1 MNQYT
6 ITYGLSPPQ
15 SARNHNMHIL
25 PVMKMLPLRD
35 GFLTGGRDGTV
46 VKHCYCEVSHNYQKR
61 VRMQVHSDWVSDLVE
76 LSEGMYL
83 SVSHD
88 FSVHLLLLQ
97 ARNDAWDT
105 RILGYHDDYVKCI
118 CVLQRGGADSS
129 RSSSSE
135 RSQGES
141 GGGGGGGRA
150 LFATGGLDKKVKFWE
165 LQGREARVLFEYDNA
180 QPQETGSVYAMCAL
194 STQEVVIGDNN
205 GDLKVISAT
214 SGELVH
220 VISRAHS
227 SNVRL
232 AQVLD
237 QGRRLITTSSDGAV
251 KLWDVAALCAGEA
264 EAALVHEW
272 QWQCPVWSVAGLS
285 ESTLLF
291 GDAWG
296 NITRIRHAGQD
307 AASWSRAV
315 QDVLYS
321 TEPDSEVYTNGI
333 LSMCFMEQSKLWFS
347 CSRNSNIYLMKLGAE
362 GAQTEHEVQSLE
374 GGSALLKSCLLTN
387 RRHVITLN
395 TLNQVQKWDIVS
407 CELLDTYSPADG
419 SFDDLVNKNNTKE
432 ILPHWCSVSIR
443 TGKLFI
449 KFNDRFTATEVYG
462 TALKQYKLINDVV
475 LNDDQRYN
483 LGRLAINSILY
494 EFIKY
499 ELHMDKFARL
509 EAVNS
514 KRSTSASSTAIGQ
527 LSNNDPQD
535 LQRQQLYAGPDY
547 DQQGRIPQLVPYQLQ
562 RATTT
567 GNIDDSPDRPVLKE
581 RRRLNLFP
589 KMSGTSSVNNN
600 VQSEGGTPKCENIG
614 PILGDSIDQ
623 AQRPAP
629 TEDEHI
635 TSGPSLN
642 GPPDVVSSQ
651 AVVQRP
657 PITPS
662 TAPEL
667 GPKQQNS
674 SNISLLNRFRRQSTH
689 ILGPSATNNFPS
701 MQRCESP
708 PETQTSEEGPEKESA
723 PSQSCSRTN
732 TAGNDKP
739 LPNTPA
745 PMKTMADFLQANKEI
760 YRQQATTKGGAFKKF
775 GRRLLE
781 SQFLRDDEAPL
792 IEIKNGCLILI
803 NYWRTGS
810 CGDTVLFSTYL
821 PAPDYSWHF
830 EDADSDASN
839 EHQSDELKR
848 MDRIHR
854 FRIFRSLEQH
864 FPYWFARLLFREE
877 KTAKNYPKLN
887 FLIKPY
893 VSPDSENNSAPQHE
907 EKVRSSHLIFSKK
920 SQELPAALPP
930 ITDGKMRLSAP
941 DMIKVKRIKQYIVD
955 RFESKTPEMRSKIS
969 VSEWLELL
977 CKDSLLDDDLTL
989 AAIRT
994 LHWKSNNEIVLEY
1007 RRKVK
1012 QTSKKR

>member
-15 SARNHNMHIL
+15 SARNRNMHIL
-25 PVMKMLPLRD
+25 PVMKMLPLPD

-76 LSEGMYL
+76 LSAGTYL

-97 ARNDAWDT
+97 TRNDGWET

-135 RSQGES
+135 RSRGES
-141 GGGGGGGRA
+141 GSGGRA

-180 QPQETGSVYAMCAL
+180 QPQETGSVYALCAL
-194 STQEVVIGDNN
+194 SPQEVVIGDNN
-205 GDLKVISAT
+205 GDLKIISAVT
-214 SGELVH
+214 GELVH
-220 VISRAHS
+220 VVSGAHG

-232 AQVLD
+232 AQLLD

-296 NITRIRHAGQD
+296 NITRIRHTGQD
-307 AASWSRAV
+307 TASWGRAV
-315 QDVLYS
+315 QDVLYGAA
-321 TEPDSEVYTNGI
+321 PDVEVYTNGI

-347 CSRNSNIYLMKLGAE
+347 CSRNSNIYLMKLDAE
-362 GAQTEHEVQSLE
+362 GVQTDRKIQSLE

-407 CELLDTYSPADG
+407 CELLDTYRPTDG

-514 KRSTSASSTAIGQ
+514 KRSSSSSSNIIPQ
-527 LSNNDPQD
+527 LPNNIPQD
-535 LQRQQLYAGPDY
+535 LQKQQGYLGQDY
-547 DQQGRIPQLVPYQLQ
+547 DQQGRIPQLVLYPLQ

-567 GNIDDSPDRPVLKE
+567 GNIDDTPDKPVSKE
-581 RRRLNLFP
+581 RKRLNIFP
-589 KMSGTSSVNNN
+589 KMPGTSSVNNSAH
-600 VQSEGGTPKCENIG
+600 SEAGTPKSDTMS
-614 PILGDSIDQ
+614 PILGESIDQ
-623 AQRPAP
+623 TPRPAP
-629 TEDEHI
+629 SEDE
-635 TSGPSLN
+635 T
-642 GPPDVVSSQ
+642 
-651 AVVQRP
+651 
-657 PITPS
+657 ITPS
-662 TAPEL
+662 LPLTAGADEVGLERATPATAPEL
-667 GPKQQNS
+667 GPKQSS
-674 SNISLLNRFRRQSTH
+674 SNLSLLSRFRRQSTH
-689 ILGPSATNNFPS
+689 ILGPPTLNNFPS

-708 PETQTSEEGPEKESA
+708 PETQTSEESPEKEPPATQNGLKSNGPGSEKA
-723 PSQSCSRTN
+723 
-732 TAGNDKP
+732 
-739 LPNTPA
+739 LPATPVSL
-745 PMKTMADFLQANKEI
+745 KTMADLLHANKEI

-775 GRRLLE
+775 GRKLLE

-830 EDADSDASN
+830 DDPDSDAGNEHPSN
-839 EHQSDELKR
+839 ELTR
-848 MDRIHR
+848 MDRIYR

-864 FPYWFARLLFREE
+864 FPYWFARQLFHEE

-893 VSPDSENNSAPQHE
+893 VSPDGEANTAEPE
-907 EKVRSSHLIFSKK
+907 EKVRSSHMLFSKK

-955 RFESKTPEMRSKIS
+955 RFESKTPEMRNKIS

-1007 RRKVK
+1007 RRKVR
-1012 QTSKKR
+1012 QTSRKR